1 MVGCLLF
8 VFHKNPHAT
17 LFYEIKIRE
26 NQRDNQKW
34 IIQRHWE
41 HWTNTTQDDKKP
53 TTIKLNGSTDPSK
66 NRRILRTGQ
75 PDRADD
81 RMIFIPSAENH
92 CTCII
97 ITYVVEFCFYSS
109 SVVDLKVNVKV
120 IYFTIHD
127 REAIVHLADRAI

>member
-1 MVGCLLF
+1 MRVLM
-8 VFHKNPHAT
+8 KN
-17 LFYEIKIRE
+17 K
-26 NQRDNQKW
+26 KK
-34 IIQRHWE
+34 
-41 HWTNTTQDDKKP
+41 TNG
-53 TTIKLNGSTDPSK
+53 NTDPSK
-66 NRRILRTGQ
+66 NRRILRPGQ

-127 REAIVHLADRAI
+127 REAIVLTSTHRIIEDTSMCYGRSVSPAIIYVTCYER